1 MQKIKFLN
9 TGNRTNIVKAVLVL
23 GVIFLFGFT
32 RIWKLATLP
41 LGIHIDEAGMAYDAW
56 CLSQYGVDRYL
67 KPWPVYLTN
76 FGSGQSSLYAFLCAF
91 LFKLFGYSIWMMRV
105 PAVLF
110 SLLNLVFGIKIV
122 QKIYP
127 HKVFLPIAAGGL
139 LTICPYFIMAGRLGL
154 DCNLML
160 GMSTVFLYFII
171 TAIESRE
178 NGRYILAGVTGGILL
193 YTYALT
199 YVIVPVF
206 LLLLF
211 LYVIRTQKFYFR
223 GWAAMAIPFGV
234 IAVPLILVQIVN
246 LFDLEEF
253 RLAGLTITKLQTYR
267 VSELGHFQ
275 LHNLRRVLESIL
287 WGDSLNYNSI
297 PQFANLFWITNLF
310 FLFGLAVAVGQL
322 WNSVRKR
329 RLEMSAI
336 VLFWFISTVVLGS
349 HVEVNVNKMNGV
361 FYAVVFLAVI
371 GMDACIR
378 AGGKIIAHIRVS
390 EERKRWLTNTAV
402 CMFTGGYWC
411 TQICFLI
418 FIFLSQR
425 LWSLS
430 RKIIF
435 YIPGKRRWRNRKS
448 YMQ

>member
-23 GVIFLFGFT
+23 GVIFLFGVT

-76 FGSGQSSLYAFLCAF
+76 FGSGQSSLYASLCAF
-91 LFKLFGYSIWMMRV
+91 LFKLFGYSIWMMRM

-122 QKIYP
+122 KKIYP
-127 HKVFLPIAAGGL
+127 HRAFLPIAAGGL
-139 LTICPYFIMAGRLGL
+139 LTVCPYFIMAGRLGL

-199 YVIVPVF
+199 YIIVPVF
-206 LLLLF
+206 LLLLL
-211 LYVIRTQKFYFR
+211 LYVIRIKKFYFR
-223 GWAAMAIPFGV
+223 GWTAMAISFGV

-267 VSELGHFQ
+267 VSEIGHFQ
-275 LHNLRRVLESIL
+275 MDNLHRVLESIL
-287 WGDSLNYNSI
+287 WGAL
-297 PQFANLFWITNLF
+297 
-310 FLFGLAVAVGQL
+310 
-322 WNSVRKR
+322 
-329 RLEMSAI
+329 
-336 VLFWFISTVVLGS
+336 
-349 HVEVNVNKMNGV
+349 
-361 FYAVVFLAVI
+361 
-371 GMDACIR
+371 
-378 AGGKIIAHIRVS
+378 
-390 EERKRWLTNTAV
+390 
-402 CMFTGGYWC
+402 
-411 TQICFLI
+411 
-418 FIFLSQR
+418 
-425 LWSLS
+425 
-430 RKIIF
+430 
-435 YIPGKRRWRNRKS
+435 
-448 YMQ
+448 